1 MGRIVT
7 FHGTDHKAGVSQTA
21 LGTAESLAENYPY
34 LKILLVHTEGR
45 SGREY
50 APNLRE
56 SLETVRPYLLDR
68 VLDGEEIGDK
78 AQYKGNLYVIGGD
91 ENPGSAEIYLPDMA
105 EYMLDAFA
113 DCFDVVVCD
122 SGSEIEHA
130 MALGTLFSSDRIY
143 HVLTQSELY
152 FRRAEMLLPLYAK
165 LGLSEGRFV
174 LCKCDKNSP
183 FSPSYSA
190 KRLQIDPG
198 ELFSVRVSRKGS
210 DAEIEGK
217 SLYSYREGPYRRDID
232 AIAED
237 IVRTFEL
244 VKGGKERKWLRKS
257 SASARF

>member
-1 MGRIVT
+1 MAR
-7 FHGTDHKAGVSQTA
+7 
-21 LGTAESLAENYPY
+21 L
-34 LKILLVHTEGR
+34 ILPKVFQPR
-45 SGREY
+45 
-50 APNLRE
+50 
-56 SLETVRPYLLDR
+56 
-68 VLDGEEIGDK
+68 
-78 AQYKGNLYVIGGD
+78 
-91 ENPGSAEIYLPDMA
+91 
-105 EYMLDAFA
+105 A

-130 MALGTLFSSDRIY
+130 MALGALFSSDRIY